1 MQQHEIYMRRCLEL
15 AQLGL
20 GQTASN
26 PIVGAVLVYQN
37 RIIGEGYHQ
46 KYGQAH
52 AEVNCI
58 NSVQAQ
64 DLSFISHSTLYVSLE
79 PCSHVG
85 KTPPCV
91 DLIIKHNISHVVI
104 ACQDSSSKVN
114 GRGIKAL
121 TDANVKVEMGILN
134 EAGIWLNRRFFTNQK
149 YQRPYII
156 LKWAQ
161 SQDGFIAKSN
171 QKTIISNSISSKLVH
186 RWRSE
191 EDAIWVGYNTVLID
205 NPSLDNRY
213 WKGKS
218 PIRIVYDKISSLPIT
233 SILFNQQQP
242 TFVFNTTHSSVK
254 ENLISIQ
261 IEEGNKIQQ
270 IVNYLHQQH
279 ISSVLVE
286 GGAKLHQSLIELNL
300 WDEIR
305 IIESDIRLNEGTKAV
320 QIPSTAIPINTYK
333 IKQDRIQV
341 FKNDSIT
348 L

>member
-1 MQQHEIYMRRCLEL
+1 MQQHEIYMRRCFEL

-20 GQTASN
+20 GQTESN

-58 NSVQAQ
+58 NSVQKQ
-64 DLSFISHSTLYVSLE
+64 EVVLISLSTLYVSLE

-91 DLIIKHNISHVVI
+91 DLILKYKIPHVVI
-104 ACQDSSSKVN
+104 SCLDISSKVN
-114 GRGIKAL
+114 GRGIQTL
-121 TDANVKVEMGILN
+121 IEANIKVEIGILN
-134 EAGIWLNRRFFTNQK
+134 EDAILINKRFFTNQK
-149 YQRPYII
+149 FERPYII

-161 SQDGFIAKSN
+161 SRDGFIAKAN
-171 QKTIISNSISSKLVH
+171 AKTIISNPISSVLVH

-191 EDAIWVGYNTVLID
+191 EDAIWVGFNTVLID
-205 NPSLDNRY
+205 NPSLDNRH

-218 PIRIVYDKISSLPIT
+218 PIRIVYDKTSSLPAT
-233 SILFNQQQP
+233 STIFNQQQP
-242 TFVFNTTHSSVK
+242 TLVFNPTHSSTK

-261 IEEGNKIQQ
+261 LEGINEIKQIIHHLQQ
-270 IVNYLHQQH
+270 KH

-286 GGAKLHQSLIELNL
+286 GGAKLHQSLIDLNL

-320 QIPSTAIPINTYK
+320 QVPSNTIQIESFNIKNDVVK
-333 IKQDRIQV
+333 I
-341 FKNDSIT
+341 FKNTTIN

>member
-1 MQQHEIYMRRCLEL
+1 MHQHEIYMLRCLEL

-37 RIIGEGYHQ
+37 RIIGEGYHR

-58 NSVQAQ
+58 NAVQAQ
-64 DLSFISHSTLYVSLE
+64 DLAFISQSTLYVSLE
-79 PCSHVG
+79 PCSHTG

-114 GRGIKAL
+114 GRGIQAL
-121 TDANVKVEMGILN
+121 TDANIKVEIGILN
-134 EAGIWLNRRFFTNQK
+134 EEAIWINRRFFTNQK
-149 YQRPYII
+149 FQRPYII

-161 SQDGFIAKSN
+161 SNDGFIAKVN
-171 QKTIISNSISSKLVH
+171 EKTIISNPISSILVH

-205 NPSLDNRY
+205 NPSLDNRF

-218 PIRIVYDKISSLPIT
+218 PIRVVFDKTSSLPIT
-233 SILFNQQQP
+233 STLFNQQQP
-242 TFVFNTTHSSVK
+242 TLVFNTTHSSIK

-261 IEEGNKIQQ
+261 IEGGNEIQQ
-270 IVNYLHQQH
+270 IVNHLHQQQ
-279 ISSVLVE
+279 ISSVMVE
-286 GGAKLHQSLIELNL
+286 GGSKLHQSLIDLNL

-305 IIESDIRLNEGTKAV
+305 IIESDIRLSIGTKAV
-320 QIPSTAIPINTYK
+320 KLPSNAIQIDSYNIKNDKVK
-333 IKQDRIQV
+333 I
-341 FKNDSIT
+341 FKNNT
-348 L
+348 NNL